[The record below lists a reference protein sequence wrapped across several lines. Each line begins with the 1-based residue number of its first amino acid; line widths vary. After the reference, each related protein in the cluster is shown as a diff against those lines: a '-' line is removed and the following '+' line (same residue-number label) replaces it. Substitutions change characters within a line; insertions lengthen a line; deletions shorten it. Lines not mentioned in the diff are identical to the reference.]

1 MHFAVGID
9 ALISLFGLWDIPQ
22 TNTFILGLQVPHK
35 GYIVRNIEQTDI
47 FIDCL
52 QKKLVSK
59 NNIVCKK
66 NIVGKVANFY
76 NDGLMKRL
84 LGKVGRCCSNPRQDT
99 RSRRTIL
106 CETKSY

>member
-9 ALISLFGLWDIPQ
+9 ALISLFGLSDIPQ
-22 TNTFILGLQVPHK
+22 TNTLILGLQVPHK

-52 QKKLVSK
+52 QKTLFAK

-66 NIVGKVANFY
+66 NIVGKVANFH
-76 NDGLMKRL
+76 NEGLMKRL
-84 LGKVGRCCSNPRQDT
+84 LGKVGRGCSSPLQDT
-99 RSRRTIL
+99 RSRIEVMY
-106 CETKSY
+106 ET

>member
-22 TNTFILGLQVPHK
+22 TNTLILGLQVPHK

-47 FIDCL
+47 FMDCL
-52 QKKLVSK
+52 QKKTCFQK

-66 NIVGKVANFY
+66 NNGGCLFL
-76 NDGLMKRL
+76 GMKESFL
-84 LGKVGRCCSNPRQDT
+84 PDFFKFL
-99 RSRRTIL
+99 
-106 CETKSY
+106 